1 MSVKTINITIDEL
14 IEKFKKY
21 NNNEKDIELIRRA
34 YDYAEKKHFGQKRI
48 SGDDYILHPLNVAL
62 ILTEISADAPCMAA
76 ALLHDTIEDSDAT
89 KEEIEKLFG
98 SEVALLVDGV
108 TKLNK
113 INFTSDSE
121 ASAAYQ
127 RKILVGLSED
137 VRVIIIKL
145 ADRLHN
151 MRTLDVMSEEKQKKK
166 AKETLEILTPVA
178 HRLGI
183 YKIKSELEDLSLRYL
198 KPDAYFDIVEKLN
211 QKKVERDAA
220 VSKMMDEVSSL
231 LKEHNIPHEIKG
243 RSKSIYSI
251 YNKLAKETL
260 EILTPVAHRL
270 GIYKI
275 KSELEDLSLRYLKPD
290 AYFDIVEKLN
300 QKKVERDAAVSK
312 MMDEVSS
319 LLKEHNIP
327 HEIKGRSKSIYSI
340 YNKLAKGKPFSD
352 IYDILALRV
361 FVDTEQECYI
371 ALGLIH
377 SKYKPVP
384 KRFKDYIAM
393 PKTNLYQSLHTTV
406 FGIDGELFEIQ
417 IRTYE
422 MDKIAEYGIA
432 SHWSYKEHKDGAT
445 ASKDIMEQ
453 KLQIFRNIIE
463 LNEDSSTPEEFVSS
477 VKKDILSSDVIY
489 VYTPKGDVIELPEG
503 STPVDFAYKVHSEVG
518 DRMIG
523 AIVNDNIVPLDYK
536 LNTGDII
543 KINTN
548 KASTPSKDW
557 LSFVVTTGA
566 KNKIRAYFSRLEKDE
581 NIEKGSDALE
591 KELRKNNLSI
601 NEFLTNKNIDIILD
615 ELKLKDIDDLYVNIA
630 LGKYTPNQIIK
641 IVNKPEEEKVDIA
654 AKINETN
661 YSKTSF
667 SNNDVLVEGMNEIKA
682 SLSSCCKPIPGDNI
696 IGYITRGSGITV
708 HRSTCRNII
717 DIDERL
723 INVKWNDNVTKKY
736 PSDILVYTNTFD
748 NLLDIITKA
757 SSSGIIIDSISTIN
771 KSDYKVYNM
780 TVLVEN
786 KDKLEKFIN
795 DLLNL
800 NFVQKVERSVN

>member
-1 MSVKTINITIDEL
+1 MSVNTIQLTIDDL
-14 IEKFKKY
+14 IDRFKTY
-21 NNNEKDIELIRRA
+21 NDNEKDIELIRKA
-34 YDYAEKKHFGQKRI
+34 YDFAEKKHFGQKRI

-62 ILTEISADAPCMAA
+62 ILTEVSADAPCMAA
-76 ALLHDTIEDSDAT
+76 ALLHDTIEDCDVT
-89 KEEIEKLFG
+89 REEIEKEFG
-98 SEVALLVDGV
+98 SEIALLVDGV
-108 TKLNK
+108 TKINR

-151 MRTLDVMSEEKQKKK
+151 MRTINVLSEEKQKRK

-211 QKKVERDAA
+211 QKKSERDAI
-220 VSKMMDEVSSL
+220 VKEMMDEVSQL
-231 LKEHNIPHEIKG
+231 LNEHGITHEIKG

-251 YNKLAKETL
+251 YNKL
-260 EILTPVAHRL
+260 
-270 GIYKI
+270 
-275 KSELEDLSLRYLKPD
+275 S
-290 AYFDIVEKLN
+290 
-300 QKKVERDAAVSK
+300 
-312 MMDEVSS
+312 
-319 LLKEHNIP
+319 
-327 HEIKGRSKSIYSI
+327 
-340 YNKLAKGKPFSD
+340 KGKSFND

-361 FVDTEQECYI
+361 FVDTEQECYL

-406 FGIDGELFEIQ
+406 FGLDGELFEIQ

-432 SHWSYKEHKDGAT
+432 SHWSYKENKDGNT
-445 ASKDIMEQ
+445 KDAMEQ
-453 KLQIFRNIIE
+453 KLQIFRSIIE
-463 LNEDSSTPEEFVSS
+463 LNEDTPNTEEFISS
-477 VKKDILSSDVIY
+477 VKNDVLSEEVIY
-489 VYTPKGDVIELPEG
+489 VYTPKGDVIELPNG

-518 DRMIG
+518 DRMVG
-523 AIVNDNIVPLDYK
+523 AIVNDVIVPLDYE

-548 KASTPSKDW
+548 KASKPSKDW

-566 KNKIRAYFSRLEKDE
+566 KNKIRAYYSRLEKDE
-581 NIEKGSDALE
+581 NIEKGSDILD
-591 KELRKNNLSI
+591 KELRKENISI
-601 NEFLTNKNIDIILD
+601 TEFLSNKNIDIILNELKINNVD
-615 ELKLKDIDDLYVNIA
+615 ELYMNIA
-630 LGKYTPNQIIK
+630 LGKYTPQSIIK
-641 IVNKPEEEKVDIA
+641 IINKKEEPKEDLA
-654 AKINETN
+654 TKINN
-661 YSKTSF
+661 SKYAHDKIA
-667 SNNDVLVEGMNEIKA
+667 NDDVLVEGISDIKT
-682 SLSSCCKPIPGDNI
+682 SLSGCCKPIPGDTI
-696 IGYITRGSGITV
+696 IGYITRGSGVTI
-708 HRSTCRNII
+708 HRATCKNIL

-723 INVKWNDNVTKKY
+723 INVKWNDTNKKY
-736 PSDILVYTNTFD
+736 PSDIIVHTNTYD

-757 SSSGIIIDSISTIN
+757 TALNIIIDSITTVN
-771 KSDYKVYNM
+771 KSNHKVYRM
-780 TVLVEN
+780 TILVEN
-786 KDKLEKFIN
+786 KEKLDKFMN

-800 NFVQKVERSVN
+800 KFIKKVEREIN